1 MKRRRSVPL
10 ELLLLLS
17 ASGAGCITINVY
29 FPVAELEE
37 AAEAIVKDVRSV
49 EGEGDGAPQGNEGA
63 SADPEKAPTAG
74 EPASPAEAS
83 GPGEEEA
90 QRELSLPGRTGRGLF
105 ALFEVPAARAA
116 ARAPEE
122 GKGAAGDGQKGK
134 IKIDISTPVIKGIRE
149 TLKKRHPRLVPFF
162 EKGAL
167 GEGWDGHVALRL
179 TEGLSLKEKR
189 DLQAL
194 LKEENDDRKN
204 LYTEIARENEIE
216 ATRAADIGALFA
228 VEWQETSKT
237 GWWIEKE
244 KGKWI
249 KKPEDKDKKKKAAPK
264 S

>member
-17 ASGAGCITINVY
+17 ACGAGCITINVY

-37 AAEAIVKDVRSV
+37 AAEAIVKDVRSG
-49 EGEGDGAPQGNEGA
+49 EGEGGGAPSGTEGT
-63 SADPEKAPTAG
+63 SADPATEPTAG
-74 EPASPAEAS
+74 EPGIPVEAG

-90 QRELSLPGRTGRGLF
+90 QREPSLPGRAGRGLLALF
-105 ALFEVPAARAA
+105 ALPTAHAA
-116 ARAPEE
+116 PPGDEEGE
-122 GKGAAGDGQKGK
+122 GKGADKGK

-149 TLKKRHPRLVPFF
+149 TLKKRQPKLVPFF
-162 EKGAL
+162 ENGAL
-167 GEGWDGHVALRL
+167 GEGWDGYVALRL

-216 ATRAADIGALFA
+216 ATRVADIGALFA
-228 VEWQETSKT
+228 AKWQETSKT

-249 KKPEDKDKKKKAAPK
+249 KKPEDKKKKVAPK